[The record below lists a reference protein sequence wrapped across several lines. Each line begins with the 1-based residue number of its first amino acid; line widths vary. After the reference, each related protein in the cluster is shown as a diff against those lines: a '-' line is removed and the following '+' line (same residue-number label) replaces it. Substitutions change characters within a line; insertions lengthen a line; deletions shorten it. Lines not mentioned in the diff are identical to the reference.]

1 MSWQHIWQF
10 LNAALQRP
18 ISLKESKCWRTVINA
33 TLDLW
38 HQTSSPGDKGLHP
51 PRVCLKSMCTVAKAA
66 APLVH
71 ALDYRAQ
78 TKGETTPPRFCS
90 LVCSY
95 CPVGEKIKTPSL
107 RYIHHLTSL
116 TRVGSVRWV
125 CGDLAGFFW
134 SSAYSVL
141 KRHQEKAPLI
151 FFFYPLPPPPSLLAS
166 PKFLSGEPAGGP
178 PCRSCFNSATQNGA
192 GQNRLLQV
200 EVGERNKPKKKVYRN
215 FFPLALPG
223 EVLQSDF
230 AVFCQEFGLFFH
242 EKAVPVLL
250 PTPT

>member
-1 MSWQHIWQF
+1 MRLYNDPSVWKNPNVGVRWSMQRLTYGTKPRRRATKGFMRPVFAWNRCV
-10 LNAALQRP
+10 LLQKLP
-18 ISLKESKCWRTVINA
+18 
-33 TLDLW
+33 
-38 HQTSSPGDKGLHP
+38 LHLYTP
-51 PRVCLKSMCTVAKAA
+51 QIV
-66 APLVH
+66 
-71 ALDYRAQ
+71 RAQ
-78 TKGETTPPRFCS
+78 TKGETTPPRFRS

-141 KRHQEKAPLI
+141 KRHQEKVPLI
-151 FFFYPLPPPPSLLAS
+151 FFFLPPPPRPLLFWLLLNFWAGSRQGVLPVGAVSIVPLKTERVKTDCFKWKWGIGTS
-166 PKFLSGEPAGGP
+166 PKKSLP
-178 PCRSCFNSATQNGA
+178 Q
-192 GQNRLLQV
+192 L
-200 EVGERNKPKKKVYRN
+200 
-215 FFPLALPG
+215 FPLALPG

-250 PTPT
+250 PTQT